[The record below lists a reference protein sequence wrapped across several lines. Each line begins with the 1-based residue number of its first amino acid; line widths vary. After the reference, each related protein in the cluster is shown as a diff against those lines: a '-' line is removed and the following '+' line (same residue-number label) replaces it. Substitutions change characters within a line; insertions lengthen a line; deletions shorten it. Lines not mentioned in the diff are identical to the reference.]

1 MTKKGSE
8 QHNGNTL
15 AAQAAFDREMVRVAA
30 VLHRLD
36 GIADDSFREERL
48 ITGLRLSFPSMT
60 RDGYLAVMSSETA
73 EGKFVA
79 FNADPSPVTA
89 LIGIILRLE
98 NRSIKWKADQ
108 WK

>member
-1 MTKKGSE
+1 MTKKGQE
-8 QHNGNTL
+8 QFAGNTL

-36 GIADDSFREERL
+36 GIANDAYREERL
-48 ITGLRLSFPSMT
+48 ITGLRLSFPTPM
-60 RDGYLAVMSSETA
+60 RDGYLAVMTSETA
-73 EGKFVA
+73 EGKWVA

-98 NRSIKWKADQ
+98 NKSIKWKEDQ